1 MIPQIKEIEGKFPKY
16 ATLSQATVTLNDMGD
31 KTISTQIKIDGG
43 IVPDFSFDW
52 EVEFQGERYVQP
64 LREPQA
70 SKGNESI
77 CSVIDLVFQ
86 HKTIYDLKRYY
97 FAKMAEVQSGTVSV
111 DKYIADLNLNLEG
124 FCDAL
129 QQVLDY
135 YLEIGYFNEPITIN
149 LKGKGMGI
157 YAEEKQYVQIQYTHI
172 WDVVQKIYD
181 LFGVRWSIE
190 GREIKIGYPT
200 EEVAHTFEYGFKG
213 GLLKVERHA
222 QSVDIRN
229 TDCLSYWL
237 KN

>member
-1 MIPQIKEIEGKFPKY
+1 MP
-16 ATLSQATVTLNDMGD
+16 
-31 KTISTQIKIDGG
+31 
-43 IVPDFSFDW
+43 
-52 EVEFQGERYVQP
+52 
-64 LREPQA
+64 
-70 SKGNESI
+70 
-77 CSVIDLVFQ
+77 
-86 HKTIYDLKRYY
+86 H
-97 FAKMAEVQSGTVSV
+97 
-111 DKYIADLNLNLEG
+111 
-124 FCDAL
+124 
-129 QQVLDY
+129 
-135 YLEIGYFNEPITIN
+135 
-149 LKGKGMGI
+149 
-157 YAEEKQYVQIQYTHI
+157 THI